1 MIMTDGRRASDG
13 VLRLRNL
20 AIAEMLGNGPLV
32 WEEQRV
38 SWGLLA
44 AAPASWDGLRHL
56 IIEFTLSRQS
66 QRPAWMRSLPQS
78 DIP

>member
-20 AIAEMLGNGPLV
+20 AIAEMLGNRPLV